1 MVGKWKNQ
9 AEDARIWWVQR
20 KIIFLLICP
29 WNRIYMWFK
38 YIYIF
43 KDFSVW
49 TIFKVFIVF
58 VTILLLLFLFCYIL
72 AVRHVGGVLLA
83 PHLGIEPVSPVLE
96 EKVLTTEPLGK
107 SAKPCILYGYKLS
120 LCLHLPFILPWT
132 LCSDSSSSYQ
142 VCIFWIP
149 AQGTCLWLF
158 ILLNPHHI
166 LSHWHVTSFI
176 TSKCTF
182 IVHLYT
188 FKNLRFE
195 GRVEGKRRGRQQR
208 MRRLDGIIDSVVM
221 SLSKLQETV
230 KGRGAWCAAVH
241 GVSESQTWLSNW
253 TTTAVSSVLF
263 AKLKSD
269 WVGEKLYINMKKG
282 MIID

>member
-1 MVGKWKNQ
+1 M
-9 AEDARIWWVQR
+9 
-20 KIIFLLICP
+20 
-29 WNRIYMWFK
+29 
-38 YIYIF
+38 
-43 KDFSVW
+43 W
-49 TIFKVFIVF
+49 TIFKVFIEF
-58 VTILLLLFLFCYIL
+58 VTILFLLFLFCYFL
-72 AVRHVGGVLLA
+72 ALRHVVGGALSS
-83 PHLGIEPVSPVLE
+83 PPGIEHVFPVLE

-107 SAKPCILYGYKLS
+107 SAKPCILYGYKLP

-188 FKNLRFE
+188 FKNFRFE

-208 MRRLDGIIDSVVM
+208 MRRLDSIIDSMVM
-221 SLSKLQETV
+221 SLSELQETV
-230 KGRGAWCAAVH
+230 KGKEAWCAAVH

-263 AKLKSD
+263 AKLESD
-269 WVGEKLYINMKKG
+269 WVGQKLYINMKKG